1 MKKILIL
8 ITLLLTFVFYLMVFT
23 SEKFVCS
30 TAVDIPKIVH
40 YMQKQDEELEFWL
53 APRRDNDI
61 VLD

>member
-8 ITLLLTFVFYLMVFT
+8 ITFLLTFVFYLMVFT

-40 YMQKQDEELEFWL
+40 YMPKQDEELKFWL
-53 APRRDNDI
+53 APRRNNDI